1 MAMYRLSA
9 SVLSRSQGR
18 SSVAAAAYRA
28 GEKLAN
34 ARDGME
40 HDYSKRVGVVS
51 SEILLP
57 AGAPAYLADRETLW
71 NTVEAAEKRKDA
83 QVAREVQ
90 LALPHELGAH
100 QRAELV
106 RGFVQAQFVDRGMV
120 ADVAIHAPGVKGDT
134 RNHHAHVLLT
144 TRAVS
149 PDGFEGKNREWNAKD
164 LLASWRSEWADEVNA
179 ALERY
184 DIVERV
190 DHRSLE
196 DQREAALEA
205 SREALDAGE
214 VERASEHTV
223 EAEALDREPR
233 VHLKREQYQRAL
245 KDPDSL
251 PGQMLQRS
259 YEVMGQ
265 AKVRAE
271 NLMREFKEMLDR
283 SIDRLDDLLASLRGE
298 DRVAYAGGPV
308 PGRDRDERL
317 STLDGNDPAEHRV
330 ERSGGSDDLDAALNA
345 LRAEPDPEASAER
358 ARQALAEEE
367 QRRADLA
374 EAREREIEAERQAAQ
389 ERERVAE
396 IEREA
401 EEQRLKEER
410 SHSRDRDDGMDYG
423 L

>member
-34 ARDGME
+34 VRDGME
-40 HDYSKRVGVVS
+40 HDYSKRTGVAS

-57 AGAPAYLADRETLW
+57 PGAPARFGDREVLW
-71 NTVEAAEKRKDA
+71 NAVEAIEKRKDA

-90 LALPHELGAH
+90 LALPHELDTAA
-100 QRAELV
+100 RAALV
-106 RGFVQAQFVDRGMV
+106 RGFVQAQFVDHGMI
-120 ADVAIHAPGVKGDT
+120 ADVAIHTPGEKGDT

-149 PDGFEGKNREWNAKD
+149 PDGFEGKNRGWNSKE
-164 LLASWRSEWADEVNA
+164 LLTSWRAEWADEVNA

-184 DIVERV
+184 EIAERV

-196 DQREAALEA
+196 DQREDHLER
-205 SREALDAGE
+205 SQEALDAGE

-233 VHLKREQYQRAL
+233 IYMKREDYQRAQR
-245 KDPDSL
+245 DPSSYA
-251 PGQMLQRS
+251 GQLLQQS
-259 YEVMGQ
+259 YDMMGQ
-265 AKVRAE
+265 AKARAE
-271 NLMREFKEMLDR
+271 TLMREFKEMLDR
-283 SIDRLDDLLASLRGE
+283 SINRLDDLLASLRGE
-298 DRVAYAGGPV
+298 GRPAFAAEAVVERPTPSARDV
-308 PGRDRDERL
+308 PD
-317 STLDGNDPAEHRV
+317 HHV
-330 ERSGGSDDLDAALNA
+330 ERSSADNLDAALDA
-345 LRAEPDPEASAER
+345 LRAEPDADASAKR
-358 ARQALAEEE
+358 ARQALEDEE

-374 EAREREIEAERQAAQ
+374 EAQEREMEAERERARLAAL
-389 ERERVAE
+389 ERAREAE

-401 EEQRLKEER
+401 EAKRLENER
-410 SHSRDRDDGMDYG
+410 SYSRGRDDDMDYG

>member
-18 SSVAAAAYRA
+18 SAVAAAAYRA
-28 GEKLAN
+28 GEKLQN

-51 SEILLP
+51 AEVMLP
-57 AGAPAYLADRETLW
+57 AGAPAYLADREVLW

-90 LALPHELGAH
+90 LALPHELDTQA
-100 QRAELV
+100 REELV

-149 PDGFEGKNREWNAKD
+149 PDGFEGKNRDWNAKA
-164 LLASWRSEWADEVNA
+164 LLESWREEWADEVNA

-184 DIVERV
+184 DIAERV

-196 DQREAALEA
+196 DQRADHLERSQDALEA
-205 SREALDAGE
+205 GE
-214 VERASEHTV
+214 MELASEHTV

-233 VHLKREQYQRAL
+233 IYMKREDYQRAQR
-245 KDPDSL
+245 DPGSYA
-251 PGQMLQRS
+251 GQLLQQS
-259 YEVMGQ
+259 YEMMGQ
-265 AKVRAE
+265 AKARAE

-283 SIDRLDDLLASLRGE
+283 SLDRLDDLLASLRGE
-298 DRVAYAGGPV
+298 GRPAYAAGSV
-308 PGRDRDERL
+308 DER
-317 STLDGNDPAEHRV
+317 STPSNRNETSAQRS
-330 ERSGGSDDLDAALNA
+330 ERSSTDDLDAAMAA
-345 LRAEPDPEASAER
+345 LKAEPDPEASAER
-358 ARQALAEEE
+358 ARQALEEEE
-367 QRRADLA
+367 QRRAD
-374 EAREREIEAERQAAQ
+374 AREVEAERQAEQ
-389 ERERVAE
+389 ERQAQ
-396 IEREA
+396 IEREKSIER
-401 EEQRLKEER
+401 EEPDH
-410 SHSRDRDDGMDYG
+410 SVSRDRDDGMDYG

>member
-1 MAMYRLSA
+1 MT
-9 SVLSRSQGR
+9 
-18 SSVAAAAYRA
+18 
-28 GEKLAN
+28 
-34 ARDGME
+34 D
-40 HDYSKRVGVVS
+40 
-51 SEILLP
+51 
-57 AGAPAYLADRETLW
+57 
-71 NTVEAAEKRKDA
+71 TVEAAEKRKDA

-90 LALPHELGAH
+90 LALPHEMDAAG
-100 QRAELV
+100 RETLV

-164 LLASWRSEWADEVNA
+164 LLASWRSEWADDVNA

-184 DIVERV
+184 EIADRV

-196 DQREAALEA
+196 DQRADHLER
-205 SREALDAGE
+205 SQDALDVGD

-233 VHLKREQYQRAL
+233 IYMKQEDYQRAI
-245 KDPDSL
+245 KDPGSYA
-251 PGQMLQRS
+251 GQLLQQS
-259 YEVMGQ
+259 YEMMGQ
-265 AKVRAE
+265 AKARAE
-271 NLMREFKEMLDR
+271 TLMREFKEMLDR

-298 DRVAYAGGPV
+298 DRLVPAAGLVVDRG
-308 PGRDRDERL
+308 RDER
-317 STLDGNDPAEHRV
+317 SERNETSEHSS
-330 ERSGGSDDLDAALNA
+330 ERSSTDDLDAALNA

-374 EAREREIEAERQAAQ
+374 ATREREVEAERQAAL
-389 ERERVAE
+389 ERARVAE
-396 IEREA
+396 IERESEA
-401 EEQRLKEER
+401 QRLKEER
-410 SHSRDRDDGMDYG
+410 SHSRERDDGMDYG

>member
-34 ARDGME
+34 VRDGME
-40 HDYSKRVGVVS
+40 HDYSKRTGVAS

-57 AGAPAYLADRETLW
+57 PGAPARFGDREVLW
-71 NTVEAAEKRKDA
+71 NAVEACEKRKDA

-90 LALPHELGAH
+90 LALPHELDAAG
-100 QRAELV
+100 RAALV
-106 RGFVQAQFVDRGMV
+106 RGFVQAQFVDRGMI
-120 ADVAIHAPGVKGDT
+120 ADVAIHTPGEKGDT

-149 PDGFEGKNREWNAKD
+149 PDGFEGKNRDWNAKD
-164 LLASWRSEWADEVNA
+164 LLVNWRADWADEVNA
-179 ALERY
+179 ALERHE
-184 DIVERV
+184 IAARV

-196 DQREAALEA
+196 DQRADHLERSQA
-205 SREALDAGE
+205 ALDAGE

-245 KDPDSL
+245 RDPDSL
-251 PGQMLQRS
+251 PGQLLQRS
-259 YEVMGQ
+259 YDMMGRAQ
-265 AKVRAE
+265 ARAE
-271 NLMREFKEMLDR
+271 SLMREFKEMLDR
-283 SIDRLDDLLASLRGE
+283 SIDRLDDLLASLRG
-298 DRVAYAGGPV
+298 
-308 PGRDRDERL
+308 PGRPAFAAAGSERRSENNRDQVAQDRSVSEGNAERR
-317 STLDGNDPAEHRV
+317 PV
-330 ERSGGSDDLDAALNA
+330 DDLDAALDA
-345 LRAEPDPEASAER
+345 LRAVPDPDASAER

-374 EAREREIEAERQAAQ
+374 QAREIEAAQ
-389 ERERVAE
+389 ERERLAE

-401 EEQRLKEER
+401 ETLRLKQEQER
-410 SHSRDRDDGMDYG
+410 SIERDDGMDYG
-423 L
+423 R

>member
-34 ARDGME
+34 VRDGME
-40 HDYSKRVGVVS
+40 HDYSKRTGVAS

-57 AGAPAYLADRETLW
+57 AGAPAAFGDREVLW
-71 NTVEAAEKRKDA
+71 NAVEAVEKRRDA

-90 LALPHELGAH
+90 LALPHELDTAA
-100 QRAELV
+100 RAALV
-106 RGFVQAQFVDRGMV
+106 RGFVQAQFVDRGMI
-120 ADVAIHAPGVKGDT
+120 ADVAIHTPGEKGDT

-149 PDGFEGKNREWNAKD
+149 PDGFEGKNRDWNAKD
-164 LLASWRSEWADEVNA
+164 LLVSWREDWADEVNH

-184 DIVERV
+184 DISERV

-196 DQREAALEA
+196 DQRADHLDR
-205 SREALDAGE
+205 SQEALDAGAI
-214 VERASEHTV
+214 ERASEHTV

-245 KDPDSL
+245 RDPDSL
-251 PGQMLQRS
+251 PGQLLQQS
-259 YEVMGQ
+259 YEMMGRAQ
-265 AKVRAE
+265 ARAE
-271 NLMREFKEMLDR
+271 SLMRDFKDMLSQ

-298 DRVAYAGGPV
+298 ERPAFAVGSTSR
-308 PGRDRDERL
+308 RDRDEQDQVTRDTPV
-317 STLDGNDPAEHRV
+317 SDHAER
-330 ERSGGSDDLDAALNA
+330 GSADDLDAALNA

-374 EAREREIEAERQAAQ
+374 QEREIDVAAEQ
-389 ERERVAE
+389 ERVRALE

-401 EEQRLKEER
+401 EELRLKEER
-410 SHSRDRDDGMDYG
+410 SHGIERDDGGYG

>member
-1 MAMYRLSA
+1 
-9 SVLSRSQGR
+9 
-18 SSVAAAAYRA
+18 
-28 GEKLAN
+28 
-34 ARDGME
+34 ME
-40 HDYSKRVGVVS
+40 HDYSKRTGVAS

-57 AGAPAYLADRETLW
+57 PGAPARFGEREVLW
-71 NTVEAAEKRKDA
+71 NAVEAVEKRKDA

-90 LALPHELGAH
+90 LALPHELDTAA
-100 QRAELV
+100 RAVLV
-106 RGFVQAQFVDRGMV
+106 RGFVQAQFVDRGMI
-120 ADVAIHAPGVKGDT
+120 ADVAIHTPGEKGDD

-149 PDGFEGKNREWNAKD
+149 PDGFEGKNRDWNAKD
-164 LLASWRSEWADEVNA
+164 LLVSWRTDWADEVNV

-184 DIVERV
+184 DISERV

-196 DQREAALEA
+196 DQRADHLER
-205 SREALDAGE
+205 SQDALDVGDM
-214 VERASEHTV
+214 ERASEHTV

-245 KDPDSL
+245 RDPDSL
-251 PGQMLQRS
+251 PGQVLQRS
-259 YEVMGQ
+259 YEMMG
-265 AKVRAE
+265 RARDRADS
-271 NLMREFKEMLDR
+271 LMREFKEMLDR
-283 SIDRLDDLLASLRGE
+283 SIDRLDDLLASLRDEG
-298 DRVAYAGGPV
+298 RPAFALGPV
-308 PGRDRDERL
+308 AER
-317 STLDGNDPAEHRV
+317 PAPSERNETIEHRT
-330 ERSGGSDDLDAALNA
+330 ERSSTDDLDAALNA

-374 EAREREIEAERQAAQ
+374 KAREIDVAAEQ
-389 ERERVAE
+389 ERERALE

-410 SHSRDRDDGMDYG
+410 SHGIERDDGGYG

>member
-34 ARDGME
+34 VRDGME
-40 HDYSKRVGVVS
+40 HDYSKRTGVAS

-57 AGAPAYLADRETLW
+57 PGAPARFGDREVLW
-71 NTVEAAEKRKDA
+71 NAVEAIEKRKDA

-90 LALPHELGAH
+90 LALPHELDTAA
-100 QRAELV
+100 RAALV
-106 RGFVQAQFVDRGMV
+106 RGFVQAQFVDHGMI
-120 ADVAIHAPGVKGDT
+120 ADVAIHTPGEKGDT

-149 PDGFEGKNREWNAKD
+149 PDGFEGKNRGWNSKE
-164 LLASWRSEWADEVNA
+164 LLTSWRAEWADEVNA

-184 DIVERV
+184 EITERV

-196 DQREAALEA
+196 DQREDHLER
-205 SREALDAGE
+205 SQEALDAGE

-233 VHLKREQYQRAL
+233 IYMKREDYQRAQR
-245 KDPDSL
+245 DPSSYA
-251 PGQMLQRS
+251 GQLLQQS
-259 YEVMGQ
+259 YDMMGQ
-265 AKVRAE
+265 AKARAE
-271 NLMREFKEMLDR
+271 TLMREFKEMLDR
-283 SIDRLDDLLASLRGE
+283 SIDRLDDLLTSLRGGE
-298 DRVAYAGGPV
+298 REPVAAGPV
-308 PGRDRDERL
+308 P
-317 STLDGNDPAEHRV
+317 
-330 ERSGGSDDLDAALNA
+330 ERSTPSDWNEASEQRTERSSTDDLDAALNA
-345 LRAEPDPEASAER
+345 LRAEPDLEASAER

-374 EAREREIEAERQAAQ
+374 EAREREIEAARERARLAEL
-389 ERERVAE
+389 ERARVAE
-396 IEREA
+396 IEREVEA
-401 EEQRLKEER
+401 QRLKEER
-410 SHSRDRDDGMDYG
+410 SHSRGRDDDMDYG

>member
-18 SSVAAAAYRA
+18 SAIAAAAYRA
-28 GEKLAN
+28 GEKLQN

-51 SEILLP
+51 AEVMLP
-57 AGAPAYLADRETLW
+57 AGAPAYLSDRETLW

-90 LALPHELGAH
+90 LALPHELDDGA
-100 QRAELV
+100 RAELV
-106 RGFVQAQFVDRGMV
+106 RHFVQAQFVDRGMI

-149 PDGFEGKNREWNAKD
+149 PDGFEGKNRDWNAKD
-164 LLASWRSEWADEVNA
+164 LLESWREEWADEVNA

-184 DIVERV
+184 DISERV

-196 DQREAALEA
+196 DQRADHLERSQNALEA
-205 SREALDAGE
+205 GE
-214 VERASEHTV
+214 MERASEHTV

-233 VHLKREQYQRAL
+233 IYMKREDYQRAL
-245 KDPDSL
+245 KDPGSYA
-251 PGQMLQRS
+251 GQLLQQS
-259 YEVMGQ
+259 YEMIG
-265 AKVRAE
+265 RARDRADS
-271 NLMREFKEMLDR
+271 LMREFKEMLDR

-298 DRVAYAGGPV
+298 GRPAYAAGPV
-308 PGRDRDERL
+308 DER
-317 STLDGNDPAEHRV
+317 STLSDRSETSETRV
-330 ERSGGSDDLDAALNA
+330 ERSSTDDLDAALDA

-358 ARQALAEEE
+358 ARQALEEEE
-367 QRRADLA
+367 QRRAG
-374 EAREREIEAERQAAQ
+374 AREREIEAGQERQAQ
-389 ERERVAE
+389 
-396 IEREA
+396 IEREKSVER
-401 EEQRLKEER
+401 EEPDH
-410 SHSRDRDDGMDYG
+410 SVSRDRDDGMDYG

>member
-34 ARDGME
+34 VRDGME
-40 HDYSKRVGVVS
+40 HDYSKRTGVAS

-57 AGAPAYLADRETLW
+57 PGAPARFGDREVLW
-71 NTVEAAEKRKDA
+71 NAVEAIEKRKDA

-90 LALPHELGAH
+90 LALPHELDAAG
-100 QRAELV
+100 RAALV
-106 RGFVQAQFVDRGMV
+106 RGFVQAQFVARGMI
-120 ADVAIHAPGVKGDT
+120 ADVAIHTPGEKGDT

-149 PDGFEGKNREWNAKD
+149 PDGFEGKNRDWNAKD
-164 LLASWRSEWADEVNA
+164 LLVNWRADWADEVNA
-179 ALERY
+179 ALERHE
-184 DIVERV
+184 IAARV

-196 DQREAALEA
+196 DQRADHLERSQA
-205 SREALDAGE
+205 ALDAGE

-245 KDPDSL
+245 RDPDSL
-251 PGQMLQRS
+251 PGQLLQRS
-259 YEVMGQ
+259 YDMMGRAQ
-265 AKVRAE
+265 ARAE
-271 NLMREFKEMLDR
+271 SLMREFREMLDR
-283 SIDRLDDLLASLRGE
+283 SIDRLDDLLASLRG
-298 DRVAYAGGPV
+298 
-308 PGRDRDERL
+308 PGRPAFAAAGSERRSENNRDQVAQDRSVSER
-317 STLDGNDPAEHRV
+317 PPM
-330 ERSGGSDDLDAALNA
+330 ERRSAADDLDAALNA
-345 LRAEPDPEASAER
+345 LRAAPDPEASAER

-374 EAREREIEAERQAAQ
+374 QAREIEAAQELERLAQ
-389 ERERVAE
+389 IERERSA
-396 IEREA
+396 ERE
-401 EEQRLKEER
+401 EPDH
-410 SHSRDRDDGMDYG
+410 SVSRDRGGGMDYG
-423 L
+423 R